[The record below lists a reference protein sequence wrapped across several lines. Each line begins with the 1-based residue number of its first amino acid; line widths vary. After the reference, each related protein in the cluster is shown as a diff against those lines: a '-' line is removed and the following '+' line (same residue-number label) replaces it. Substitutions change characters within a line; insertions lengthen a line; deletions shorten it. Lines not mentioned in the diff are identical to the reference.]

1 MKAFFFFARF
11 GVNLWRKIYAVM
23 ILQSSSIKITYD
35 VKPSAQECGPQER
48 ASEGPEPRRQRGPGS
63 ELHRGKNRALMA
75 CSDMGECGKQTAIF
89 IKENA
94 GIIY

>member
-1 MKAFFFFARF
+1 MMSNHRPRSAALKR
-11 GVNLWRKIYAVM
+11 GV
-23 ILQSSSIKITYD
+23 
-35 VKPSAQECGPQER
+35 
-48 ASEGPEPRRQRGPGS
+48 SEGPEPRRQRGPGS